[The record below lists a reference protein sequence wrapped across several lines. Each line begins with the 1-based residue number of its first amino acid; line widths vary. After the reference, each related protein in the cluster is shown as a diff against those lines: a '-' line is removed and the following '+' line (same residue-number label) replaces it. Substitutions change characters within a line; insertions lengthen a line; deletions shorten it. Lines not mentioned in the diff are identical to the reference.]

1 MRGSLKSVWRMVEGE
16 GFEPSNAYAGRFTVC
31 CLWPLGNPSKILL
44 RKSNAAHSTTV
55 LLLYQVGITSLSV
68 NLGTSTFYYF
78 SYLAKHIAP
87 PIPPIRGRCRKSQA
101 FLRNADR
108 FVNNK
113 LALLKNKKRTT
124 NEMRKNKNFDTLLL
138 TYIYQRT

>member
-1 MRGSLKSVWRMVEGE
+1 
-16 GFEPSNAYAGRFTVC
+16 
-31 CLWPLGNPSKILL
+31 
-44 RKSNAAHSTTV
+44 
-55 LLLYQVGITSLSV
+55 
-68 NLGTSTFYYF
+68 
-78 SYLAKHIAP
+78 
-87 PIPPIRGRCRKSQA
+87 
-101 FLRNADR
+101 LRNADR